1 MRFASTGTRYVPG
14 VTFDRRGRI
23 VRGGRGGAGGRQP

>member
-14 VTFDRRGRI
+14 ITFTRSGRI
-23 VRGGRGGAGGRQP
+23 SRSGSGGAGGRQP